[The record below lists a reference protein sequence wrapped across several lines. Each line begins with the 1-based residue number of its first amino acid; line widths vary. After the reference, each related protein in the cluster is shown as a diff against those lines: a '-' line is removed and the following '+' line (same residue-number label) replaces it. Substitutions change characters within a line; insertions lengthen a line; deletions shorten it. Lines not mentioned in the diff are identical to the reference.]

1 MSMETNKLV
10 VTHDAGFFSC
20 CTIRLQSIIR
30 FFNETGVLPLVDSS
44 KQWSNYK
51 DDKEYSDITDKLF
64 KTKDTTIEK
73 KEIVFNF
80 DGKEDQFGDYDLINY
95 EDLKFFI
102 DKYFSPTDDVVERKN
117 YYINKY
123 DIDIDE
129 TISVLYR
136 GNDKG
141 SEIHLPSFQ
150 SYLTKVNDVV
160 KQYPQ
165 KKILIQTDENEFC
178 DFMLSNFPDAIV
190 VKELKRINRSH
201 TAIQFVTPIGEK
213 FNLAFNF
220 LSVLFLISQTSIVLT
235 NKGNVGLWCCLYRG
249 DTNNVFII

>member
-1 MSMETNKLV
+1 MSMKTNKLV

-20 CTIRLQSIIR
+20 CTIRLQSIIK
-30 FFNETGVLPLVDSS
+30 FFNETGILPVVDSS
-44 KQWSNYK
+44 RQWSNYK

-64 KTKDTTIEK
+64 KTKNTTIEK

-80 DGKEDQFGDYDLINY
+80 DGKEDQFGDYSLINY
-95 EDLKFFI
+95 NDLVFFV
-102 DKYFSPTDDVVERKN
+102 DKYFSLADNVVEKTN

-123 DIDIDE
+123 DINLEE
-129 TISVLYR
+129 TISVIYR

-141 SEIHLPSFQ
+141 SEIHLPSFE
-150 SYLTKVNDVV
+150 SYLNKLNDII
-160 KQYPQ
+160 KHYPQ

-178 DFMLSNFPDAIV
+178 DFMLSKFPDAIV
-190 VKELKRINRSH
+190 IQELKRINRYH

-213 FNLAFNF
+213 FNLAINF
-220 LSVLFLISQTSIVLT
+220 LSVLFLISQTSVVLT

-249 DTNNVFII
+249 NKNNVYII